1 MFDVFYISGACNGTL
16 GQLEV
21 MEQFARIKR
30 LPPYVFNIV
39 NELKAEARQRGEDII
54 DFGMGNPDQPTPD
67 LIVDKLCEA
76 ARRPDTHR
84 YSLSRGIPRLRRAI
98 CQWYA
103 DNYAVELD
111 MEKEAI
117 VTIGSKEGL
126 AHLALAMV
134 EAGDAV
140 LVPNPSYPIHPYG
153 FVIAGADIRHIPLV
167 KGTDFFAELE
177 EAIKNSWPKP
187 KALVI
192 NFPSNPTAQ
201 CVDLDFLTRVVEIAR
216 EHGIWV
222 IHDIAYADI
231 VFDGYKAPSILQVP
245 GAKEVAVEFFSLSK
259 SYNMPGWRVGFM
271 VGNHELVSA
280 LARMKSYLDYGMF
293 TPIQVAAIV
302 ALEQGQEYVREIRDM
317 YQARRD
323 VLCDGLTSAGWE
335 VEKPKATM
343 FVWAEIPDQYKSM
356 GSLEFS
362 KKLLTDAKVA
372 VSPGIGFGAYGDDH
386 VRFSLIE
393 NEHRTRQA
401 IRGIREMFRKDA
413 KQN

>member
-1 MFDVFYISGACNGTL
+1 
-16 GQLEV
+16 

-39 NELKAEARQRGEDII
+39 NELKAEARNRGEDII
-54 DFGMGNPDQPTPD
+54 DFGMGNPDQATPD
-67 LIVDKLCEA
+67 LIVEKLCEA

-103 DNYAVELD
+103 DNYDVELD
-111 MEKEAI
+111 METEAI

-167 KGTDFFAELE
+167 KDGDFFAEIE
-177 EAIKNSWPKP
+177 EAIRNTWPKP

-192 NFPSNPTAQ
+192 NFPSNPTTQ
-201 CVDLDFLTRVVEIAR
+201 CVDIDFLTRVVEVAR
-216 EHGIWV
+216 EHNIWV

-245 GAKEVAVEFFSLSK
+245 GAKDIAVEFFSLSK

-271 VGNHELVSA
+271 VGNQELVSA

-302 ALEQGQEYVREIRDM
+302 ALEQCQDDVKAIRDM

-323 VLCDGLTSAGWE
+323 VLCEGLTAAGWP
-335 VEKPKATM
+335 VEKPRATM

-372 VSPGIGFGAYGDDH
+372 VSPGIGFGSYGDDH

-401 IRGIREMFRKDA
+401 IRGIREMLRKDSA
-413 KQN
+413 Q